1 MKVHLDKQLLA
12 ISISALLVDFSAG
25 VLRPVLPILARNFQ
39 ASYALVG
46 FVATAYGIARLIVDV
61 PLGSIVDK
69 VGRRPLLI
77 GGVIVYI
84 IGTIVGI
91 LATNIYYLVLF
102 SFIRGLAYA
111 AFFNACYT
119 LVGDIS
125 PPDKRA
131 EYMSINLAS
140 SFIGISIGSAVGGE
154 VTQKL
159 GSQSPFI
166 LILILLLG
174 ALVFT
179 HFTVDES
186 IDVQQAKPFELRRLF
201 EVRNSTVLIIYWVS
215 FVTFFA
221 TTSISDVFTSLYS
234 SEVLKLSLAEVGL
247 VITLDSLSNLCT
259 LTFFGQV
266 SDRLGRRSSI
276 LLGLGV
282 FAVAAAL
289 VMPLGARL
297 FLLIVVCFGI
307 ARGILSPVIRAVVI
321 DVADFEHRGLA
332 LGVQR
337 IFCDLGGMLG
347 PLMLGIVSDIYGVP
361 SVFLVS
367 AVMCAGTCFVVLLMK
382 RPTTVT
388 Q

>member
-1 MKVHLDKQLLA
+1 
-12 ISISALLVDFSAG
+12 
-25 VLRPVLPILARNFQ
+25 
-39 ASYALVG
+39 
-46 FVATAYGIARLIVDV
+46 
-61 PLGSIVDK
+61 
-69 VGRRPLLI
+69 
-77 GGVIVYI
+77 
-84 IGTIVGI
+84 
-91 LATNIYYLVLF
+91 LF

-125 PPDKRA
+125 PPNKRA
-131 EYMSINLAS
+131 QYMSMNLAS

-154 VTQKL
+154 VTQRM

-166 LILILLLG
+166 LILILLVG

-179 HFTVDES
+179 HITVDES
-186 IDVQQAKPFELRRLF
+186 IDVQPTKPFELRRLLEF
-201 EVRNSTVLIIYWVS
+201 RNPTVMIIYLVS
-215 FVTFFA
+215 FVTFFT

-234 SEVLKLSLAEVGL
+234 SEVLTLSLAEVGL
-247 VITLDSLSNLCT
+247 VITLDSVSNLCT
-259 LTFFGQV
+259 LTFFGRV
-266 SDRLGRRSSI
+266 SDRLGRKSSM
-276 LLGLGV
+276 LLGLAV
-282 FAVAAAL
+282 FALTASL

-297 FLLIVVCFGI
+297 FLLFVVCFGI
-307 ARGILSPVIRAVVI
+307 AKGILSPVIRAVVI
-321 DVADFEHRGLA
+321 DVADVEHRGLA

-361 SVFLVS
+361 SVFVVA
-367 AVMCAGTCFVVLLMK
+367 AVMCAGTCFVVLFMK